1 MKMQSLLK
9 SLLLGM
15 VMLSLGTTP
24 APAQDFPTK
33 PITFIVPFPP
43 GGAVDFTARPVASAL
58 ERVWKQP
65 MVVSNRPGASG
76 GVGMIAGANARP
88 DGYTLFFT
96 HPSISTIPAA
106 DAIFDR
112 PPSFDK
118 SQFMPLA
125 RIMADPLIV
134 VVRAD
139 SPWKTFE
146 DFVAAARQ
154 APGTLAYAS
163 SGAYGAI
170 HVPSEMLAHA
180 AGIKL
185 KHVAYTG
192 GGPMMTALLGGH
204 VQMIL
209 FSPAVVAPQIKSG
222 ELRPLL
228 NTGAKRVAILP
239 DVRTV
244 YDLGYKEAEFY
255 LWCGLFG
262 PAKLP
267 PRIVEKI
274 RAGVAQAVRDP
285 EFMKHMQNAGLPVEY
300 LDGPDFRK
308 FWMAD
313 AERIEVA
320 IKRIGK
326 VE

>member
-1 MKMQSLLK
+1 MRSILK
-9 SLLLGM
+9 SLLLGLA
-15 VMLSLGTTP
+15 MLAMGNATAS
-24 APAQDFPTK
+24 AQDFPTK
-33 PITFIVPFPP
+33 PVTFIVPFPP
-43 GGAVDFTARPVASAL
+43 GGAVDFTARPVAAAL

-65 MVVSNRPGASG
+65 MVISNRPGASG

-106 DAIFDR
+106 DVIFGR

-170 HVPSEMLAHA
+170 HVPSEMLANA

-185 KHVAYTG
+185 KHVGYTG

-244 YDLGYKEAEFY
+244 LELGYKDAEFY

-267 PRIVEKI
+267 SPITDKI
-274 RAGVAQAVRDP
+274 RAGVARAVRDP
-285 EFMKHMQNAGLPVEY
+285 EFVKHMQNAGLPVEY
-300 LDGPDFRK
+300 MDGPDFRK

-313 AERIEVA
+313 AERIEAA

>member
-1 MKMQSLLK
+1 MRCLLK
-9 SLLLGM
+9 ALLLGLA
-15 VMLSLGTTP
+15 VLALGTTP
-24 APAQDFPTK
+24 APAQDFPAK

-43 GGAVDFTARPVASAL
+43 GGLIDFTARPVAAAL

-88 DGYTLFFT
+88 DGYTLLFT
-96 HPSISTIPAA
+96 HSSISTIPAA
-106 DAIFDR
+106 DAIFGR

-125 RIMADPLIV
+125 LIVADPLIV
-134 VVRAD
+134 IVKAD

-146 DFVAAARQ
+146 DFAAAARKE
-154 APGTLAYAS
+154 PGKFAYS
-163 SGAYGAI
+163 TSGSYGAI
-170 HVPSEMLAHA
+170 HVPVEMLTHA

-204 VQMIL
+204 VQMTM
-209 FSPAVVAPQIKSG
+209 FSPAVAAPQIKSG
-222 ELRPLL
+222 EVRPLL
-228 NTGAKRVAILP
+228 SSGAKRIPLLP
-239 DVRTV
+239 DVPTV
-244 YDLGYKEAEFY
+244 YDMGYKSAEFY

-267 PRIVEKI
+267 GPIADKI
-274 RAGVAQAVRDP
+274 RAGVGRAVRDP
-285 EFMKHMQNAGLPVEY
+285 EFLKHMQNARLPVEY
-300 LDGPDFRK
+300 MDAPDFRK

-313 AERIEVA
+313 AERIEAA

>member
-1 MKMQSLLK
+1 MRIILK
-9 SLLLGM
+9 SLFLALVILAPGAA
-15 VMLSLGTTP
+15 P
-24 APAQDFPTK
+24 AHAQDFPTK

-43 GGAVDFTARPVASAL
+43 GGLVDFTARPVASAL

-88 DGYTLFFT
+88 DGYTLLFT

-106 DAIFDR
+106 DVIFGR

-118 SQFMPLA
+118 SQFVPLA
-125 RIMADPLIV
+125 LIVADPLVV

-146 DFVAAARQ
+146 EFAAAARK

-170 HVPSEMLAHA
+170 HVPCEMLAHA

-192 GGPMMTALLGGH
+192 GGPMMIALMGGH
-204 VQMIL
+204 VQMTAP
-209 FSPAVVAPQIKSG
+209 SPAVAAPQIKSG
-222 ELRPLL
+222 EIRALAV
-228 NTGAKRVAILP
+228 TGAKRLALLP
-239 DVRTV
+239 DVPSV
-244 YDLGYKEAEFY
+244 VELGYKDAEFY

-267 PRIVEKI
+267 GPIAEKV
-274 RAGVAQAVRDP
+274 RAGVARAVRDP
-285 EFMKHMQNAGLPVEY
+285 EFVKHMQNAGLPVEY
-300 LDGPDFRK
+300 MDAPDFRK

-313 AERIEVA
+313 AERIEAA

>member
-1 MKMQSLLK
+1 MRSLLK
-9 SLLLGM
+9 ALLLGLA
-15 VMLSLGTTP
+15 VLTLGPPP
-24 APAQDFPTK
+24 AAAQDFPTK

-43 GGAVDFTARPVASAL
+43 GGLIDFTARPVAAAL

-88 DGYTLFFT
+88 DGYTLLFT

-106 DAIFDR
+106 DAIFGR

-125 RIMADPLIV
+125 LIVADPLVV

-146 DFVAAARQ
+146 DFAAAARK

-204 VQMIL
+204 VQMTAP
-209 FSPAVVAPQIKSG
+209 SPAVAAPQIKSG
-222 ELRPLL
+222 ELRALAI
-228 NTGAKRVAILP
+228 TGAKRIALLP
-239 DVRTV
+239 DVPSV
-244 YDLGYKEAEFY
+244 YDLGYKSAEFY

-267 PRIVEKI
+267 TQIADKV
-274 RAGVAQAVRDP
+274 RAGVAQAVKDP
-285 EFMKHMQNAGLPVEY
+285 EFIKHMKNAGLPVEY
-300 LDGPDFRK
+300 MDAPDFRK

-313 AERIEVA
+313 AERIEAA

>member
-1 MKMQSLLK
+1 MRVILK
-9 SLLLGM
+9 SLFFGLVILT
-15 VMLSLGTTP
+15 LGTVP
-24 APAQDFPTK
+24 VPAQDFPTK
-33 PITFIVPFPP
+33 PVTFIVPFPP

-88 DGYTLFFT
+88 DGYTLLFT

-106 DAIFDR
+106 DAIFGR

-118 SQFMPLA
+118 SQFTPLA
-125 RIMADPLIV
+125 LIMADPLLV

-146 DFVAAARQ
+146 EFVAAARQ

-170 HVPSEMLAHA
+170 HIPSEMLAHA

-228 NTGAKRVAILP
+228 ATGAKRLAILP
-239 DVRTV
+239 EVRTV
-244 YDLGYKEAEFY
+244 FDLGYKDAEFY

-262 PAKLP
+262 PGKLP
-267 PRIVEKI
+267 GPIADKI
-274 RAGVAQAVRDP
+274 RAGVSRAVQDP
-285 EFMKHMQNAGLPVEY
+285 EFVKHMQNAGLPVEY
-300 LDGPDFRK
+300 MDAPDFRK

>member
-1 MKMQSLLK
+1 MRIILK
-9 SLLLGM
+9 SLFLGLM
-15 VMLSLGTTP
+15 ILALETVP

-43 GGAVDFTARPVASAL
+43 GGLIDFTGRPVASAL

-88 DGYTLFFT
+88 DGYTLLFT

-106 DAIFDR
+106 DVIFGR

-118 SQFMPLA
+118 SQFLPLA
-125 RIMADPLIV
+125 LIVADPLV
-134 VVRAD
+134 VAVRAD

-146 DFVAAARQ
+146 EFAAAARQ

-170 HVPSEMLAHA
+170 HVPSEMVAHA

-204 VQMIL
+204 VQTIL
-209 FSPAVVAPQIKSG
+209 VSPAVVAPQIRSG
-222 ELRPLL
+222 ELRALL
-228 NTGAKRVAILP
+228 ITGAKRIALMP

-244 YDLGYKEAEFY
+244 FDLGYKEAEFY

-267 PRIVEKI
+267 APLAEKI
-274 RAGVAQAVRDP
+274 RAGVARAVRDP

-300 LDGPDFRK
+300 MDAPDFRK

-313 AERIEVA
+313 AERIEAA

>member
-1 MKMQSLLK
+1 MRSLLK
-9 SLLLGM
+9 SLLLG
-15 VMLSLGTTP
+15 LAILGLGTAP

-33 PITFIVPFPP
+33 PVTFIVPFPP
-43 GGAVDFTARPVASAL
+43 GGLVDFTARPVAAGL

-88 DGYTLFFT
+88 DGYTLLFT
-96 HPSISTIPAA
+96 HASISTIPAA
-106 DAIFDR
+106 DAIFGR

-125 RIMADPLIV
+125 LIVADPLIV
-134 VVRAD
+134 IVRAD

-146 DFVAAARQ
+146 EFVAAARQ
-154 APGTLAYAS
+154 APGTIAYSS

-170 HVPSEMLAHA
+170 HVPVEMLAHA

-204 VQMIL
+204 VQVTV

-222 ELRPLL
+222 EIRPLL
-228 NTGAKRVAILP
+228 STGAKRIALMP
-239 DVRTV
+239 EVRTV
-244 YDLGYKEAEFY
+244 YDLGYRDAEFY

-267 PRIVEKI
+267 IPIADKI

-285 EFMKHMQNAGLPVEY
+285 EFLKHMQNAGLPVEY
-300 LDGPDFRK
+300 MDAPDFRQ
-308 FWMAD
+308 FWMTD
-313 AERIEVA
+313 AERIETA

>member
-1 MKMQSLLK
+1 MRCLLK
-9 SLLLGM
+9 ALLLGLA
-15 VMLSLGTTP
+15 VLALGTTP
-24 APAQDFPTK
+24 APAQDFPAK

-43 GGAVDFTARPVASAL
+43 GGLIDFTARPVAAAL

-106 DAIFDR
+106 DAIFGR

-125 RIMADPLIV
+125 LIVADPLIV
-134 VVRAD
+134 VVRSD

-154 APGTLAYAS
+154 APGTIAYSS
-163 SGAYGAI
+163 SGSYGAI
-170 HVPSEMLAHA
+170 HVPVEMLAHA

-204 VQMIL
+204 VQMTV
-209 FSPAVVAPQIKSG
+209 FSPAVAAPQIKSG

-228 NTGAKRVAILP
+228 NTGAKRIALLP
-239 DVRTV
+239 EVRTV
-244 YDLGYKEAEFY
+244 YDLGYQEAEFY

-267 PRIVEKI
+267 GPIADKI

-285 EFMKHMQNAGLPVEY
+285 EFLKHMQNARLPVEY
-300 LDGPDFRK
+300 MDGPDFRK

-313 AERIEVA
+313 AERIEAA

>member
-1 MKMQSLLK
+1 MRSLLK
-9 SLLLGM
+9 SLLLG
-15 VMLSLGTTP
+15 LAILALGTAL
-24 APAQDFPTK
+24 APAQDFPAK
-33 PITFIVPFPP
+33 PVTFIVPFPP
-43 GGAVDFTARPVASAL
+43 GGLIDFTARPVAAAL

-88 DGYTLFFT
+88 DGYTLLFT
-96 HPSISTIPAA
+96 HSSISTIPAA
-106 DAIFDR
+106 DAIFGR

-125 RIMADPLIV
+125 LIVADPLIV
-134 VVRAD
+134 IVRAD

-154 APGTLAYAS
+154 APGTIAYSS

-170 HVPSEMLAHA
+170 HVPVEMLAHA

-204 VQMIL
+204 VQVTV

-222 ELRPLL
+222 EIRPLL
-228 NTGAKRVAILP
+228 STGAKRIALMP

-244 YDLGYKEAEFY
+244 YDLGYKDAEFY

-267 PRIVEKI
+267 ISIADKI

-285 EFMKHMQNAGLPVEY
+285 EFLKHMQNAGLPVEY
-300 LDGPDFRK
+300 MDAPDFRK

-313 AERIEVA
+313 AERIEAA

>member
-1 MKMQSLLK
+1 MRSILK
-9 SLLLGM
+9 ALLLGLAILAM
-15 VMLSLGTTP
+15 VNTP

-33 PITFIVPFPP
+33 PVTFIVPFPP
-43 GGAVDFTARPVASAL
+43 GGLIDFTARPVAAAL

-88 DGYTLFFT
+88 DGYTLLFT

-106 DAIFDR
+106 DEIFGR
-112 PPSFDK
+112 PPSFHK
-118 SQFMPLA
+118 AQFMPLA
-125 RIMADPLIV
+125 LIVADPLIV
-134 VVRAD
+134 IVRAD

-146 DFVAAARQ
+146 DLVAAARQ
-154 APGTLAYAS
+154 APGTIAYS
-163 SGAYGAI
+163 TSGSYGAI
-170 HVPSEMLAHA
+170 HIPVEMLAHA

-204 VQMIL
+204 VQMTL
-209 FSPAVVAPQIKSG
+209 FSPAVAAPQIKSG
-222 ELRPLL
+222 EVRPLL
-228 NTGAKRVAILP
+228 STGAKRVAILP
-239 DVRTV
+239 EVRTV
-244 YDLGYKEAEFY
+244 YELGYKSAEFY

-267 PRIVEKI
+267 TPIADKI
-274 RAGVAQAVRDP
+274 RAGVAQVVRDP
-285 EFMKHMQNAGLPVEY
+285 VFLKHMENARLPVEY
-300 LDGPDFRK
+300 MDAPDFRK

-313 AERIEVA
+313 AERIETA

>member
-1 MKMQSLLK
+1 MRSILK
-9 SLLLGM
+9 SLVLGLA
-15 VMLSLGTTP
+15 MLAMANTP

-33 PITFIVPFPP
+33 PVTFIVPFPP
-43 GGAVDFTARPVASAL
+43 GGLIDFTARPVASAL

-65 MVVSNRPGASG
+65 MIVSNRPGASG

-88 DGYTLFFT
+88 DGYTLLFT
-96 HPSISTIPAA
+96 HSSISTIPAA
-106 DAIFDR
+106 DAIFGR
-112 PPSFDK
+112 PASFDK

-125 RIMADPLIV
+125 LIVADPLIV
-134 VVRAD
+134 IVRAD

-154 APGTLAYAS
+154 SPGTIAYS
-163 SGAYGAI
+163 TSGAYGAI
-170 HVPSEMLAHA
+170 HVPMEMLAHA

-204 VQMIL
+204 VQVTL

-222 ELRPLL
+222 EIRPLL
-228 NTGAKRVAILP
+228 STGAKRIALLP

-244 YDLGYKEAEFY
+244 FELGYRNAEFY

-267 PRIVEKI
+267 LPIADKI

-285 EFMKHMQNAGLPVEY
+285 EFLKHMQNAGLPVEY

-313 AERIEVA
+313 AERIEAA

>member
-1 MKMQSLLK
+1 MRTLTKILF
-9 SLLLGM
+9 LGL
-15 VMLSLGTTP
+15 VILALGASP
-24 APAQDFPTK
+24 APAQDYPVK
-33 PITFIVPFPP
+33 PVTFIVPFPP
-43 GGAVDFTARPVASAL
+43 GGLVDFTARPVASAL

-88 DGYTLFFT
+88 DGYTLLFT
-96 HPSISTIPAA
+96 HPSLHTIPAA
-106 DAIFDR
+106 DAIFGR

-118 SQFMPLA
+118 SQFTPLA
-125 RIMADPLIV
+125 LIVADPLV
-134 VVRAD
+134 VLVRAD
-139 SPWKTFE
+139 SPWKTFQE
-146 DFVAAARQ
+146 FAAAARK

-170 HVPSEMLAHA
+170 HVPCEMLAHA

-185 KHVAYTG
+185 KNVSYTG

-204 VQMIL
+204 VQMTAP
-209 FSPAVVAPQIKSG
+209 SPAVAAPQVKSG
-222 ELRPLL
+222 ELRALAV
-228 NTGAKRVAILP
+228 TGAKRVAALP
-239 DVRTV
+239 DVPTV
-244 YDLGYKEAEFY
+244 VELGYKDAEFY

-267 PRIVEKI
+267 GPLAEKI
-274 RAGVAQAVRDP
+274 RKGIAQAVRDP
-285 EFMKHMQNAGLPVEY
+285 EFVKHLQNAQLPVEY
-300 LDGPDFRK
+300 MDQPEFRK
-308 FWMAD
+308 FLAAD
-313 AERIEVA
+313 AERIEAA

>member
-1 MKMQSLLK
+1 MRSILK
-9 SLLLGM
+9 SLLLGLA
-15 VMLSLGTTP
+15 MLALMTAP

-33 PITFIVPFPP
+33 PVTFIVPFPP
-43 GGAVDFTARPVASAL
+43 GGLIDFTARPVASAL

-88 DGYTLFFT
+88 DGYTLLFT

-106 DAIFDR
+106 DVIFGR

-118 SQFMPLA
+118 SQFLPLA
-125 RIMADPLIV
+125 LIVADPLV
-134 VVRAD
+134 VAVRAD

-146 DFVAAARQ
+146 DFAAAARQ

-192 GGPMMTALLGGH
+192 GGPMMTALMGGH
-204 VQMIL
+204 VQTIL
-209 FSPAVVAPQIKSG
+209 VNPAVVAPQIKSG
-222 ELRPLL
+222 ELRALL
-228 NTGAKRVAILP
+228 ITGAKRVAIMP

-244 YDLGYKEAEFY
+244 FDLGYKDAEFY

-267 PRIVEKI
+267 GPIAEKV
-274 RAGVAQAVRDP
+274 RAGVARAVRDP
-285 EFMKHMQNAGLPVEY
+285 EFVKHMQNAGLPVEY
-300 LDGPDFRK
+300 MDAPDFRK

-313 AERIEVA
+313 AERIEAA